1 MLFQIIDNNKY
12 IYGSRTQINK
22 DVIHEMAINPK
33 VNTEGLSEEEITKKI
48 TTKERK
54 DLCTLYEFVE
64 NNLNEKLFKDKRNK
78 LKSK

>member
-1 MLFQIIDNNKY
+1 
-12 IYGSRTQINK
+12 
-22 DVIHEMAINPK
+22 MAINPK